1 MVNPVAACRDAGGR
15 VTGGAGQKTCIQFQ
29 RSVGPPPA
37 GETAAGTTGTQAA
50 RNRLC
55 LEKPSLQ
62 GFFAVHPR
70 GMRPQGR
77 TCILSLHPRGCLL
90 RLRPLPIIRI
100 ISPLP

>member
-77 TCILSLHPRGCLL
+77 TCILSFLMVTTLVPALTR
-90 RLRPLPIIRI
+90 
-100 ISPLP
+100 